1 MLRIIINFEKTSG
14 NTRAG
19 SLAFTV
25 LLSFIPFIISM
36 AGIIGLLPF
45 SNHYITRVEKYFFT
59 NYIPHGGTQIYTQVK
74 VFLQQSQELSWFGF
88 SSLIVTTYMML
99 FAMERQLNAL
109 WHMKRQS
116 SVFNSLRTHTL
127 FLLCGFCVIGIM
139 TILRIY
145 SHVFLNSPTI
155 NFFFDQ
161 SLTTFVTIIMFSL
174 VYKFM
179 PSHSVSLPHA
189 IIAGFTATLL
199 FSISKQLFVF
209 YSVHLFVNYHVI
221 YGSMA
226 FVPLFL
232 IWIYISCLNLLFCA
246 EIIYG
251 LESRY
256 NPRLQRI
263 FYAYIQRKLNLIY
276 NIINQAKT

>member
-1 MLRIIINFEKTSG
+1 MLRVIINFEKTSG

-19 SLAFTV
+19 SLSFTL

-45 SNHYITRVEKYFFT
+45 SNRYITRIEKYFFT

-74 VFLQQSQELSWFGF
+74 IFLQQSKELSLFGF
-88 SSLIVTTYMML
+88 SSLVVTTYMML
-99 FAMERQLNAL
+99 FAIERQLNAL
-109 WHMKRQS
+109 WHTTRQS
-116 SVFNSLRTHTL
+116 SIFNSLRTHTL
-127 FLLCGFCVIGIM
+127 FLICGFCVISIM
-139 TILRIY
+139 TVLRIY
-145 SHVFLNSPTI
+145 SHVFLNSPSI
-155 NFFFDQ
+155 DFFFDQ
-161 SLTTFVTIIMFSL
+161 SLTTFVTIVMFSL
-174 VYKFM
+174 IYKFM

-189 IIAGFTATLL
+189 IIAGITATLL
-199 FSISKQLFVF
+199 FSISKQLFLF

-246 EIIYG
+246 EIIHG
-251 LESRY
+251 LESSY
-256 NPRLQRI
+256 NPRLQRS
-263 FYAYIQRKLNLIY
+263 FYAYLQHKFNFIKR
-276 NIINQAKT
+276 INKKVKA